1 MAMDTPALIIIAL
14 SVVAV
19 IAWADSWILGS
30 ANEREEQPAQRT
42 TPLYHGQEMLGVEE
56 F

>member
-1 MAMDTPALIIIAL
+1 MDTPALIIIVL
-14 SVVAV
+14 SVLAV
-19 IAWADSWILGS
+19 IAWVDSWILDRRDD
-30 ANEREEQPAQRT
+30 REGQPEAKP